1 MRLTTVGT
9 GTAAPHPSRVQAGH
23 LVEAG
28 DVRLL
33 LDCGSGVAHR
43 LASLGLD
50 WGGITH
56 VALTHFHADH
66 VADLV
71 TLLVAWRY
79 GQLPPRTAPVTLI
92 GPVGTRALF
101 DRLIAAFDVSV
112 GTYGYAVTVVEV
124 ASGDT
129 VVIGEGVTLAA
140 TGGVGASGHGVVW
153 GGAPPPPAT
162 GVPHTAESVAYCVA
176 HAGRRLVFGGD
187 TAYAPELADWAAGC
201 DVLLLECSLPAAL
214 AVPTHLTPEQ
224 AGALAA
230 RAHPGHLVLT
240 HFHPPVETVD
250 IAALV
255 RASYHGPLTLAFDG
269 WSTALT

>member
-112 GTYGYAVTVVEV
+112 GTNGYAVTVVEV

-129 VVIGEGVTLAA
+129 VVIGEGVTLA
-140 TGGVGASGHGVVW
+140 
-153 GGAPPPPAT
+153 AT